1 MSPGLPPPPSPAS
14 TPRIFTAVRARNA
27 IKIADY
33 EYPSFSQGKAPWGRG
48 YRFPLG
54 IVERAGARASITGTR
69 ERQDEAGRE
78 KHKSLGFVCSPSFFS
93 LPAASRLSRVGWFL
107 RPCALSS
114 LYYPWGKWGTTRS
127 LKRLVRPFHL
137 SCVNVQRAF
146 ILHGRENLISLMGFR
161 CQIERH

>member
-1 MSPGLPPPPSPAS
+1 MTAKKCTKKRDARAKLLFWLLNLLLLWSSRCRRRR
-14 TPRIFTAVRARNA
+14 RILRSLR
-27 IKIADY
+27 
-33 EYPSFSQGKAPWGRG
+33 S
-48 YRFPLG
+48 L
-54 IVERAGARASITGTR
+54 VERAGARASITGTR

-93 LPAASRLSRVGWFL
+93 LPAASRLSRVGWVL

>member
-1 MSPGLPPPPSPAS
+1 MSSGLPPAS
-14 TPRIFTAVRARNA
+14 APRIFITVRARTA
-27 IKIADY
+27 IKIVDY

-93 LPAASRLSRVGWFL
+93 LSAASRLSRVGWFL